1 MKKQQL
7 VNGLSKALLSL
18 SALSIFSVC
27 LMAFS
32 DPQSVMDLVGVK
44 LTNTDAYSSIRG
56 VYGGVSLTI
65 VVLLVYLLLRDVTRG
80 LIFIS
85 ILWGSYAVSRVTTIL
100 VEGSLGDF
108 GQQWLVIES
117 VLCACSL
124 LLLFL
129 KTRLT
134 THPQAV
140 SR

>member
-1 MKKQQL
+1 MKKQTI
-7 VNGLSKALLSL
+7 VNVLSKILLTL
-18 SALSIFSVC
+18 SALAIFSVC

-32 DPQSVMDLVGVK
+32 DPQSVMDLVGVQ

-65 VVLLVYLLLRDVTRG
+65 VVLLVYLLLRDVTKG

-85 ILWGSYAVSRVTTIL
+85 LLWGFYALSRITTIL

-117 VLCACSL
+117 VLCLSSL

-129 KTRLT
+129 KTRQT
-134 THPQAV
+134 SPTPTVA
-140 SR
+140 